1 MAEFAEMVAGINP
14 PPRTKAMAILLVN
27 SSDMPSPS
35 AIVTVVGSTMLIPV
49 DILDALLVLVVVVV
63 VEAKKASPTNI
74 VDRKR
79 NALVTTAIVLLIFV
93 SSLLTKQKE
102 MNESIV
108 DYKTL

>member
-49 DILDALLVLVVVVV
+49 DILDALLVLVVVV
-63 VEAKKASPTNI
+63 EAKKASPTNT